1 MKIGFF
7 VTFFVVT
14 VKAFET
20 SGDGTSGDG
29 SNDDEETVVNNVI
42 NVNNVVNIVIDPGTS
57 SDANIVIDSGLCAGK
72 CDSFPN
78 TECMIVKSNSIGY
91 VCPCIAGFALNNA
104 GQCIE
109 ETVPGN
115 TVIDTTKKTE
125 MTTQEISKTTTS
137 TTMQTDV
144 TFPRGENDPEKSTPN
159 SGSIL
164 ASVTGILMGA
174 LFL

>member
-1 MKIGFF
+1 MKFGFF

-14 VKAFET
+14 VKGFET
-20 SGDGTSGDG
+20 SGDGRLGDG
-29 SNDDEETVVNNVI
+29 SYDDDDTVVNNVI

-57 SDANIVIDSGLCAGK
+57 SDANIVIDLCAGK

-104 GQCIE
+104 GHCIE

-115 TVIDTTKKTE
+115 TVTDTTEKTE
-125 MTTQEISKTTTS
+125 TTTQEISKTTTS

>member
-14 VKAFET
+14 VKGFET

-29 SNDDEETVVNNVI
+29 SNDDEDTVVNNVI
-42 NVNNVVNIVIDPGTS
+42 NVNNVV
-57 SDANIVIDSGLCAGK
+57 NIVIDSGLCAGK

-78 TECMIVKSNSIGY
+78 TECMIVKSNSVGF
-91 VCPCIAGFALNNA
+91 VCPCIAGFGLNNA

-115 TVIDTTKKTE
+115 TVTDTTDQTE
-125 MTTQEISKTTTS
+125 KTTQESSKTTTS
-137 TTMQTDV
+137 TTLQTHV
-144 TFPRGENDPEKSTPN
+144 TFPIGENDPEKSTPN

>member
-57 SDANIVIDSGLCAGK
+57 SDANIVIDLCAGK

-115 TVIDTTKKTE
+115 TVTDTTEKTE
-125 MTTQEISKTTTS
+125 TTTQEISKTTTS

-144 TFPRGENDPEKSTPN
+144 TFPRGKNDPEKSTPN

-164 ASVTGILMGA
+164 ASVTSILMGA